1 MMDSGTP
8 AVISVSEHSH
18 HGLSAST
25 HTHSKFNLSEGDGVY
40 KKRSNATG
48 KNDSIAEKYGYLDA
62 MVQKDPTYHTYES
75 FFVTGAQSWRI
86 QKYGRVCIV
95 SDDFLGL
102 VVSSGAGTVM
112 TTLAETLSNN
122 GFDVTLL
129 YTRGDFAQTADV
141 EFWVQY
147 YLSRGIRLVPLP
159 HTPIVYDVPDD
170 VAISHRTYVWL
181 SQQQWFDAVHFPDR
195 RGRAYFTLTA
205 KKQNIAFMH
214 TYFIV
219 HCIAPHIW
227 HKTNSL
233 QTLDTIHDLI
243 MDHLERQS
251 IKMADYVISPSEY
264 MVRSMLLRQLREGS
278 HGRTLV
284 VARADSSAC
293 VCVHAASHSNR
304 QM

>member
-8 AVISVSEHSH
+8 AVISTGHYVPHEPTMN
-18 HGLSAST
+18 T
-25 HTHSKFNLSEGDGVY
+25 HTRSKFNISEGDGVY
-40 KKRSNATG
+40 AKRGNESE
-48 KNDSIAEKYGYLDA
+48 KNMSMVDKYGYLDA
-62 MVQKDPTYHTYES
+62 AVREDPMYRTYES

-129 YTRGDFAQTADV
+129 YTRGDHAETADV
-141 EFWVQY
+141 DFWVQY
-147 YLSRGIRLVPLP
+147 YASRGIRLVPLP
-159 HTPIVYDVPDD
+159 HTPVVYDVPHD
-170 VAISHRTYVWL
+170 VAISHRIFIWL

-214 TYFIV
+214 TYFMV
-219 HCIAPHIW
+219 HAVAPHIW
-227 HKTNSL
+227 YKTNSL
-233 QTLDTIHDLI
+233 QTLDTLHDLI

-264 MVRSMLLRQLREGS
+264 MVGARGG
-278 HGRTLV
+278 GRFRV
-284 VARADSSAC
+284 G
-293 VCVHAASHSNR
+293 VCVTVSVLCLCL
-304 QM
+304 